1 MLNLFL
7 SKKTF
12 LTLTLSWILIILF
25 SYIILP
31 PAIDDLFYFWPSLN
45 FYYENRVGMYE
56 GNTFTTTFFQFPTFS
71 VIQGF
76 FLNIYGILNI
86 NIDNFS
92 YRFFQK
98 LLLTLLFVVTFFFIN
113 QQSETVSKYF
123 KINLF
128 LILITFTPFTLGLV
142 GSVRPEVLG
151 IC

>member
-56 GNTFTTTFFQFPTFS
+56 KHYHNFFQFPTFS
-71 VIQGF
+71 VIRI
-76 FLNIYGILNI
+76 FLNIYG
-86 NIDNFS
+86 
-92 YRFFQK
+92 Y
-98 LLLTLLFVVTFFFIN
+98 
-113 QQSETVSKYF
+113 
-123 KINLF
+123 
-128 LILITFTPFTLGLV
+128 
-142 GSVRPEVLG
+142 
-151 IC
+151 